1 MMGRK
6 ERRFAPLAHLS
17 LEDLVPADHFYRLL
31 DRTLDLSFVRAL
43 VAPYYAAGGRP
54 SIDPVVFF
62 RLQLVLFFED
72 MRSERLLMRTLA
84 DRLAARWYVGY
95 DIGEALPDHSSLT
108 KIRERYGLE
117 TFQRFFDAIV
127 EQCRVAGLVRGEE
140 LYIDATKVMANAA
153 IDSVTPRFTVAAR
166 AHVDDLFALDQAD
179 EEVAGTAAPET
190 EEEASLHPPE
200 RIGPAAA
207 PVEEDLAAT
216 NAARHDWIAAHGR
229 RDRTTLSP
237 RFHRTADY
245 LVSTTDPDATYMKQ
259 RGGLRLGYQDHDVVD
274 GGPARIILTALVAP
288 AEVAEDIPALDL
300 LWHTRFRWRLRPR
313 QATADKGY
321 ATIAIIRTLEDQGL
335 HAYLPLP
342 EWNARGR
349 FFPKDAF
356 AYDAARDVYTCP
368 GDATLR
374 VSRLMKAARVVLYR
388 ASAATCAACVLRER
402 CTASTQ
408 GRSLS
413 RNYDEEYLDR
423 VRAYRATPP
432 YKRALRKRQVWVE
445 PLFGEAKD
453 WHGLRR
459 FRLRRLWRVTSEAL
473 LTAAGQNLKRLL
485 SKWGWGRRPFPAA
498 PAVAIGHLRPAF
510 VV

>member
-6 ERRFAPLAHLS
+6 ERQFAPLAHLS
-17 LEDLVPADHFYRLL
+17 LDNLVPADHFYRLL

-43 VAPYYAAGGRP
+43 VAPCYAAGGRP

-72 MRSERLLMRTLA
+72 IRSERLLMWTLA

-127 EQCRVAGLVRGEE
+127 EQCRAAGLVRGDE

-153 IDSVTPRFTVAAR
+153 IDSVTPRFAVAAR

-179 EEVAGTAAPET
+179 GEVAGTAAPET
-190 EEEASLHPPE
+190 GASPDPPE
-200 RIGPAAA
+200 RIGPADRT
-207 PVEEDLAAT
+207 VEEDLAAT

-229 RDRTTLSP
+229 RDRTDLNP
-237 RFHRTADY
+237 CYHRTADY

-259 RGGLRLGYQDHDVVD
+259 RGGLRLGYQDHYVVD
-274 GGPARIILTALVAP
+274 GGPARIILTAWVAP
-288 AEVAEDIPALDL
+288 AEVEEDLPALDL
-300 LWHTRFRWRLRPR
+300 LWHARFRWRLRPH

-321 ATIAIIRTLEDQGL
+321 ATVAIIRTLEDQGL

-342 EWNARGR
+342 EWNARAR

-356 AYDAARDVYTCP
+356 VYDPAR
-368 GDATLR
+368 
-374 VSRLMKAARVVLYR
+374 
-388 ASAATCAACVLRER
+388 CVH
-402 CTASTQ
+402 
-408 GRSLS
+408 LS
-413 RNYDEEYLDR
+413 
-423 VRAYRATPP
+423 
-432 YKRALRKRQVWVE
+432 
-445 PLFGEAKD
+445 G
-453 WHGLRR
+453 
-459 FRLRRLWRVTSEAL
+459 
-473 LTAAGQNLKRLL
+473 
-485 SKWGWGRRPFPAA
+485 
-498 PAVAIGHLRPAF
+498 
-510 VV
+510 